1 MSSSKAGG
9 LCATVHLSPHATSQQ
24 ASVAKGLLGS
34 IDHVEEAILVLLLLV
49 DLRDGRRDAHHA
61 VLVHQQEESLGGI
74 QLQATPVGARAGGPG
89 SAPVGQALGQRGPPP
104 PAVLLLRPQSRD
116 LLPPAPDTVSEPS

>member
-9 LCATVHLSPHATSQQ
+9 LYATVHPSPHATSQQ

-34 IDHVEEAILVLLLLV
+34 IDHVEEAVLILLLLV
-49 DLRDGRRDAHHA
+49 DLRDGGRHTHHA

-89 SAPVGQALGQRGPPP
+89 SSHSVFCLPPSNTVPMGPG
-104 PAVLLLRPQSRD
+104 LQSWD
-116 LLPPAPDTVSEPS
+116 LLHRLRTWCLMLS